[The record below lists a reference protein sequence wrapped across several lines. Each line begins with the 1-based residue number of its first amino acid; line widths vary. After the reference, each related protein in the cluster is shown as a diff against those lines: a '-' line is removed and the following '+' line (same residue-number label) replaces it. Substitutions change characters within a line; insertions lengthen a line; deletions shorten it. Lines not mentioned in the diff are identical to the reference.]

1 MGFLVEFNASLASNK
16 NVENQQNFEFGD

>member
-16 NVENQQNFEFGD
+16 NVENQQNFLNLE